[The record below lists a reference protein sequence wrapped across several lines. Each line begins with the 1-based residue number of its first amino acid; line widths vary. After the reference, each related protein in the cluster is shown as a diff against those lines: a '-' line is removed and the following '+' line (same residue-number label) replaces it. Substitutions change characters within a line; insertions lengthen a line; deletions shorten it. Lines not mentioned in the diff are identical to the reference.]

1 MKNRVTLYSKKIR
14 RKQRLMAKKNKIKI
28 HTNIDETASED
39 KFSEDEISEDKKGE
53 KGDSNKKDATETMDP
68 LKEMEEKLES
78 FKNEASE
85 THDRLLRLAA
95 EFENY
100 KKRSA
105 REMNDFRKFA
115 NESFVKAMLPVV
127 DNLDR
132 AIESSNNDKHANS
145 SVLEG
150 VNMTLREILKVFEQ
164 YGIKPF
170 ESLGKPFDPS
180 LHQAVMQEDDE
191 AYPENTVTKELQKG
205 YLIHDRLLRPAMVVV
220 SKKKA
225 ASENQE
231 NSTQKKKNEQGT

>member
-1 MKNRVTLYSKKIR
+1 MGAKKKKIGIHTDIEEND
-14 RKQRLMAKKNKIKI
+14 KQKKNSKE
-28 HTNIDETASED
+28 IDS
-39 KFSEDEISEDKKGE
+39 G
-53 KGDSNKKDATETMDP
+53 KKDKEKTDDP
-68 LKEMEEKLES
+68 LKVMEEKLES
-78 FKNEASE
+78 LEQESKDS
-85 THDRLLRLAA
+85 HDRFLRVSA

-100 KKRSA
+100 KKRAA

-132 AIESSNNDKHANS
+132 AIESSSNDKHANS
-145 SVLEG
+145 SVVEG
-150 VNMTLREILKVFEQ
+150 VNMTLREILKVFKQ

-170 ESLGKPFDPS
+170 ESLGKTFDPS

-191 AYPENTVTKELQKG
+191 AYPENTVSKELQKG
-205 YLIHDRLLRPAMVVV
+205 YMIHDRLLRPAMVVV

-225 ASENQE
+225 EPENQE

>member
-1 MKNRVTLYSKKIR
+1 ISPYFMKNRVTLYSKKSR
-14 RKQRLMAKKNKIKI
+14 RKQRLMAKKSKIKI
-28 HTNIDETASED
+28 HTNADETV
-39 KFSEDEISEDKKGE
+39 SEDKKRE
-53 KGDSNKKDATETMDP
+53 KSDSNKKDGTETMDP
-68 LKEMEEKLES
+68 LKEMEEKVES
-78 FKNEASE
+78 LKNEAAE
-85 THDRLLRLAA
+85 NHDRLLRLAA

-127 DNLDR
+127 DSLDR
-132 AIESSNNDKHANS
+132 AIESSSNDKHANS
-145 SVLEG
+145 SVVEG

-170 ESLGKPFDPS
+170 ESLGKTFDPS

-191 AYPENTVTKELQKG
+191 AYPENTVSKELQKG
-205 YLIHDRLLRPAMVVV
+205 YMIHDRLLRPAMVVV

-225 ASENQE
+225 EPENQE
-231 NSTQKKKNEQGT
+231 NSTQKKKNEQG